1 MRGSSMP
8 QISSGCSRGLG
19 INVGSLSICQLST
32 PFRERAAQRWD
43 KPRRSSTRHRSSVDP
58 SASRVAPALNTLL
71 MEYGQSLAVKIG
83 LAGCRRSSDS
93 WRIVVATLI
102 GVHSVAMAQNLT
114 SGSNKQ
120 FTAGSRAMRFW
131 QRADFQQCHQE
142 RKGGFGSLV
151 LVGAVG
157 MQAVPAAAGHG
168 IIERKLQIVIAKEPI
183 EGRPSL
189 AAPTAVPGYAVGL
202 QAGGNRSGG
211 LQRLLIEAGLF
222 TTLAVEALRPDRY
235 KVAIGFAM
243 LSL

>member
-8 QISSGCSRGLG
+8 QISSGYSLGLG
-19 INVGSLSICQLST
+19 IKVGSLSICQLST
-32 PFRERAAQRWD
+32 PLRERAAQRWD
-43 KPRRSSTRHRSSVDP
+43 KPRRSSTRQSSRVDP
-58 SASRVAPALNTLL
+58 SARRVAPALNTLL

-120 FTAGSRAMRFW
+120 FIAGSRSMRFW

-151 LVGAVG
+151 LVGTVG

-189 AAPTAVPGYAVGL
+189 AAPTAVPGCAVGL
-202 QAGGNRSGG
+202 QTSGDRASG
-211 LQRLLIEAGLF
+211 LKWLLVETSF
-222 TTLAVEALRPDRY
+222 FFTLAIKTL
-235 KVAIGFAM
+235 
-243 LSL
+243 